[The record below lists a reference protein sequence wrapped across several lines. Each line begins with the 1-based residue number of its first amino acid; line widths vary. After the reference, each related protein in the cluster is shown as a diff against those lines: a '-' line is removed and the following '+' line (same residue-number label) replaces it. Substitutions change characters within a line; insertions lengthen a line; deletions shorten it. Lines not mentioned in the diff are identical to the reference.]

1 MKVVHIC
8 LASFFPDNYSYQENL
23 LPKFHKELGYDVE
36 VIASTQSFDEH
47 GKVCYLSNTGTYR
60 NEYNI
65 KVTRLSYKT
74 DNKIWRK
81 LKRYNGCY
89 EAIEKSNPDILFI
102 HGGQFLDIDQV
113 VKYVKNHPKVTVYV
127 DNHADFSNSATNWVS
142 KNILHKIIWRHCERM
157 IEPYTKKFYGVLPI
171 RVEFL
176 KEIYGLPDRKCEL
189 LVMGA
194 DDEKVKEAAQPEI
207 RRSIREKYGILE
219 DDFLVMTGGKID
231 KWKTQTLLLMEAVQN
246 INRENVKLIVFGS
259 VTQELQEQVQQ
270 LAEGKKVQ
278 YIGWV
283 QSKDSYKYYGAA
295 DLVVFPGRHS
305 VFWEQVTGQGI
316 PMIVKD
322 WPGTHHVDLGGNV
335 KFLKEDSAKEIQ
347 GEIEHLLENPDEYKR
362 MKQVAMEKGMQV
374 FSYKNIAKRALS

>member
-1 MKVVHIC
+1 MNITHLC
-8 LASFFPDNYSYQENL
+8 LAGMITDGWTYQENL
-23 LPKFHKELGYDVE
+23 LISYHIKMGNNVS
-36 VIASTQSFDEH
+36 VITSQWVYEAGNKLVKTKNNNYVSPEGAH
-47 GKVCYLSNTGTYR
+47 YIRLP
-60 NEYNI
+60 I
-65 KVTRLSYKT
+65 KNR
-74 DNKIWRK
+74 DKINNRF
-81 LKRYNGCY
+81 KRYTGII
-89 EAIEKSNPDILFI
+89 EALDIAKPDILFV
-102 HGGQFLDIDQV
+102 HGLQFLDISV
-113 VKYVKNHPKVTVYV
+113 IAKYIKEHSKIRLYI
-127 DNHADFSNSATNWVS
+127 DNHSDFSNSGKNWIS
-142 KNILHKIIWRHCERM
+142 KNVLHGIIWKHYAQL
-157 IEPYTKKFYGVLPI
+157 IEPYTYKFYGVLPA
-171 RVEFL
+171 RVDFL
-176 KEIYGLPDRKCEL
+176 KYVYGLPNEKCEL

-194 DDEKVKEAAQPEI
+194 DDEKVEEAAQPEI

-231 KWKTQTLLLMEAVQN
+231 KWKTQTLLLMKAIQN
-246 INRENVKLIVFGS
+246 INKENVKLIVFGS

-270 LAEGKKVQ
+270 LVDGKKVQ
-278 YIGWV
+278 YIGWI

-347 GEIEHLLENPDEYKR
+347 GEIEHLLNNPDEYKR
-362 MKQVAMEKGMQV
+362 MKQVAMEKGMQM